1 MQVLQVNFVKLTYR
15 RNYSR
20 IILGVNDMDNKQKRM
35 LLSLIYRTLLFISLI
50 SIAIVIFLSIKNLI
64 TSDNQ
69 AIFWLDIVMLCISIM
84 MFLLIIIDIVTTK
97 KFRNKYI
104 LAKFYY
110 TITLLT
116 FVGLIALALYVWMS
130 EVNYLDYISYLLPI
144 GLIVGAQI
152 FGIIA
157 FIVGLKITGLN
168 RKNII
173 VLDENSPAPNFD
185 DEIELKKRLDSLNR
199 KLSIKK
205 LQEQIQEAEK
215 KLDE

>member
-84 MFLLIIIDIVTTK
+84 MFLLIIIDIVTTR

>member
-1 MQVLQVNFVKLTYR
+1 
-15 RNYSR
+15 
-20 IILGVNDMDNKQKRM
+20 MDNKQKRM

-84 MFLLIIIDIVTTK
+84 MFLLIIIDIVTTR

-116 FVGLIALALYVWMS
+116 FVGLIAQALYVWMS
-130 EVNYLDYISYLLPI
+130 EVN
-144 GLIVGAQI
+144 
-152 FGIIA
+152 
-157 FIVGLKITGLN
+157 
-168 RKNII
+168 
-173 VLDENSPAPNFD
+173 
-185 DEIELKKRLDSLNR
+185 
-199 KLSIKK
+199 
-205 LQEQIQEAEK
+205 
-215 KLDE
+215 

>member
-1 MQVLQVNFVKLTYR
+1 
-15 RNYSR
+15 
-20 IILGVNDMDNKQKRM
+20 MDNKQKRM

>member
-1 MQVLQVNFVKLTYR
+1 
-15 RNYSR
+15 
-20 IILGVNDMDNKQKRM
+20 MDNKQKRM

-84 MFLLIIIDIVTTK
+84 MFLLIIIDIVTTR